1 MSCPFATGTIA
12 LWLQANPTLSPDDI
26 KEIFSRTAI
35 QDQEGETYPNSR
47 WGWGKIDAYKGLL
60 DVLGLPTASENI
72 FEEKPYEA
80 VSVYAGTSPGS
91 FHALGEDPAL
101 SASKCSMPPDV
112 AGMAIRWMRLP
123 PWITW
128 LFLGTDQPGVY
139 FVRIETAEGTV
150 ERKIKLIGQ
159 LLISSFLECP
169 LLAP

>member
-1 MSCPFATGTIA
+1 MQGTSMSCPFATGTTIA
-12 LWLQANPTLSPDDI
+12 LCCKRTPPCLRMTS

-72 FEEKPYEA
+72 FEEKPLRRYPC
-80 VSVYAGTSPGS
+80 TP
-91 FHALGEDPAL
+91 ALLPAASTCVGRRSRAL

-123 PWITW
+123 PWITR
-128 LFLGTDQPGVY
+128 L
-139 FVRIETAEGTV
+139 
-150 ERKIKLIGQ
+150 
-159 LLISSFLECP
+159 S
-169 LLAP
+169 